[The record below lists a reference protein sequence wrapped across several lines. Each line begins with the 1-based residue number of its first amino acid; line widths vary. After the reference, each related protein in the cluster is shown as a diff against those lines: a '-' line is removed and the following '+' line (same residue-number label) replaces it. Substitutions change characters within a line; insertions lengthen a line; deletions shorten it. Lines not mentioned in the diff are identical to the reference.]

1 MLKSVNKIIKV
12 LVLGDAFL
20 NSGWGL
26 IAPVFAIYIIQN
38 IKGGDIM
45 VAGFAAAVYWI
56 VKSIIQMPFAK
67 YLDRNHGEK
76 DDFYAVFFGLLLVSL
91 VPLGYMVSTL
101 PWHIYAFQILYAI
114 GMALVVPAWFGL
126 YTRHIDKGKEA
137 YEWSVYSTSFGFI
150 AGISGAIGG
159 VIAAAIGFKIIFLLI
174 SFFTIMA
181 ATIFYSLRD
190 EITAVHIHNTSVK
203 AVDVPAEKLRF

>member
-12 LVLGDAFL
+12 LVIGDAFL

-26 IAPVFAIYIIQN
+26 VAPVFAIYIIQD
-38 IKGGDIM
+38 IKGGDIV

-76 DDFYAVFFGLLLVSL
+76 DDFYAVFFGLLIVSL
-91 VPLGYMVSTL
+91 VPLGYMISSL
-101 PWHIYAFQILYAI
+101 PWHIYASQVLYAV
-114 GMALVVPAWFGL
+114 GMAMVVPAWFGL

-137 YEWSVYSTSFGFI
+137 YEWSVYSTSLGFI
-150 AGISGAIGG
+150 IGIFGAVGG
-159 VIAAAIGFKIIFLLI
+159 VIASVVGFKGIFLMI
-174 SFFTIMA
+174 SFFTVIA
-181 ATIFYSLRD
+181 ALVFYSLKK
-190 EITAVHIHNTSVK
+190 AVTLPHIHNICVK
-203 AVDVPAEKLRF
+203 VSDVPAEKIRS